1 MTPLYFTLPR
11 SSLPRS
17 SLPQSSLPQ
26 SSMFK
31 SAVLAVALALA
42 LPTHAA
48 MPTQPTL
55 HVTTL
60 DGKPYDLS
68 AQRGKWVIVNYWATW
83 CVPCIKEMPDISS
96 YVSAHKNVTAIG
108 LAYDDS
114 DPADIKAFVAKHPV
128 VYPIAQVTLDKPVKD
143 FDEPRGLPTT
153 WVIDPSGKVAKRF
166 IGPITPASLT
176 AVIGGQ

>member
-1 MTPLYFTLPR
+1 MTF
-11 SSLPRS
+11 SSI
-17 SLPQSSLPQ
+17 
-26 SSMFK
+26 FIK
-31 SAVLAVALALA
+31 SAALASMLVLS

-48 MPTQPTL
+48 MPTTPTL

-60 DGKPYDLS
+60 DGKAFDLA

-83 CVPCIKEMPDISS
+83 CVPCIKEMPDISRF
-96 YVSAHKNVTAIG
+96 VATHKNVAAIG

-143 FDEPRGLPTT
+143 FDEPKGLPTT
-153 WVIDPSGKVAKRF
+153 YLIAPDGTVAKQF
-166 IGPITPASLT
+166 IGPVTAASLS
-176 AVIGGQ
+176 AVIGTK